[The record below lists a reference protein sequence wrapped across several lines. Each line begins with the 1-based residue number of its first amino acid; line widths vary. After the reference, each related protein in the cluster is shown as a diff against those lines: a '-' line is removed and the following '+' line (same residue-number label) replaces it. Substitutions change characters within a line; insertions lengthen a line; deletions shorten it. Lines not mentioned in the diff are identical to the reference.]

1 MSATALGA
9 CRIGVDIGGTFTD
22 LVCQSST
29 GATVTRKVASTTHDY
44 SIGIVRA
51 MEGALDELGLGPV
64 SVTEVIH
71 GTTVATN
78 AILEGRGART
88 ALITTAGFRDVLEL
102 QRIRIPELYNLF
114 YERPKPLVPRRLRF
128 EVAERMGPA
137 GAVWEPL
144 DGESVRAAAERV
156 ARADVEA
163 VAICLLHS
171 YADPSHEQAV
181 ADAVRGALPDV
192 FVTCSTEVLNEL
204 REYERMSTTV
214 INAYVGPPVRR
225 YLEQLRTRLSGA
237 GVDAPLMVMQ
247 CGGGM
252 MTAEA
257 AGQRPAY
264 IVESGPAAG
273 VKAAAALA
281 TDAKIDHAITL
292 DMGGTTAKASTVV
305 GGKVALTSE
314 YEVGAGINLS
324 SLLVKGGG
332 YALRIPV
339 VDVSEIGAGGGSVVR
354 VDRAGRLTV
363 GPESAGAIP
372 GPACYGLGGERP
384 TVTDAHVVL
393 GFVNPEQLAGGAV
406 QIRRDLAERAIT
418 EQVAEPLG
426 LPMLEAAFGIHALAS
441 ASMTRAVKA
450 VTTYRGRDPRD
461 FKLIAFGGN
470 GPVVAAQLAD
480 DLEITE
486 IVVPPDAG
494 LFSAYGLLRS
504 DLEYVVTRTYL
515 RRAEPNRSSELETD
529 LITLGRG
536 AVAALV
542 GHGYDESQISVSRT
556 VDMRYEEQGYELP
569 VSVPDGRLDADSVR
583 TMIEAFDGEHMRT
596 YGHRAEGEPV
606 DLVTLRV
613 TAHIPA
619 DVAAGE
625 GVGRR
630 AAGEAAPQPR
640 RDVYYGP
647 EIGTLATSIL
657 RRDEVAADPVM
668 GPVIIEEFDTSTV
681 VPPGALVR
689 VDSQR
694 NLRIWLHER

>member
-1 MSATALGA
+1 MDA
-9 CRIGVDIGGTFTD
+9 CRVGVDIGGTFTD
-22 LVCQSST
+22 LVCQSTT
-29 GATVTRKVASTTHDY
+29 GQTVTRKVASTTYDY
-44 SIGIVRA
+44 SVGIVTA
-51 MEGALDELGLGPV
+51 LEAALDELDLSPA
-64 SVTEVIH
+64 SVTEVVH

-78 AILEGRGART
+78 AILEGRGAKT
-88 ALITTAGFRDVLEL
+88 ALVTTAGFRDVLEL

-114 YERPKPLVPRRLRF
+114 YEKPKPIVPRRLRF
-128 EVAERMGPA
+128 EVAERMGPG

-144 DGESVRAAAERV
+144 SNESVAAAVERLV
-156 ARADVEA
+156 QADVEA

-181 ADAVRGALPDV
+181 AEAVRRALPDL
-192 FVTCSTEVLNEL
+192 FVTCSTDVLNEL

-225 YLEQLRTRLSGA
+225 YLEQLRTRLAAA
-237 GVDAPLMVMQ
+237 GVQAPLMVMQ

-257 AGQRPAY
+257 AGERPAY

-281 TDAKIDHAITL
+281 SETKIEHAITL

-305 GGKVALTSE
+305 GGAVALTSE

-372 GPACYGLGGERP
+372 GPACYGLGGALP

-406 QIRRDLAERAIT
+406 HLDRELAERAIS

-426 LPMLEAAFGIHALAS
+426 LSLLEAAFGIHALAS

-470 GPVVAAQLAD
+470 GPVVAAQLAE

-515 RRAEPNRSSELETD
+515 RRAEPDRSSELDAD
-529 LITLGRG
+529 LATLGRG

-542 GHGYDESQISVSRT
+542 GHGYDESLISVSRM

-569 VSVPDGRLDADSVR
+569 VAVPDGGLDADSVR
-583 TMIEAFDGEHMRT
+583 RMISAFDGEHLRT

-613 TAHIPA
+613 TARIP
-619 DVAAGE
+619 VESVMTSAAGE
-625 GVGRR
+625 PGANGGDPSPSRTR
-630 AAGEAAPQPR
+630 E
-640 RDVYYGP
+640 VYFGP
-647 EIGTLATSIL
+647 EIGSLITSVL
-657 RRDEVAADPVM
+657 RRDEVAADPVT

-681 VPPGALVR
+681 VPPGALVS
-689 VDSQR
+689 VDGER